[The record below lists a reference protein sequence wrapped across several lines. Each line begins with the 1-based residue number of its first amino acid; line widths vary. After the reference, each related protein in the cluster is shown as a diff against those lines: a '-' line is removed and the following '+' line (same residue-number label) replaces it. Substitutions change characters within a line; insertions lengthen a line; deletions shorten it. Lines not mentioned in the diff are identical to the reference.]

1 MPSLD
6 ILVVR
11 IRGEYREMPG
21 MRLTVAQARR
31 LWQLDAGQCDAVLEA
46 LVAEGFLVRTHD
58 GAYIALPSTPRSLKA
73 ALTPMPLRH
82 SA

>member
-6 ILVVR
+6 TLVAR

-21 MRLTVAQARR
+21 LRLTVAQARR
-31 LWQLDAGQCDAVLEA
+31 LSQLDAGQCDAVLEA
-46 LVAEGFLVRTHD
+46 LIAEGFLVRTHD
-58 GAYIALPSTPRSLKA
+58 AAYMALPSTPGSLKA
-73 ALTPMPLRH
+73 ALTPIRLRH